1 MPNTGRYR
9 YSLLSSLGSGG
20 LNNVLNMLPAR
31 DPQEFRLFP
40 KEDLAF
46 VRDWLAWADRNVAL
60 LVRYCASRRRKL
72 ANARTQNILGEV
84 PVTNAPLS
92 MYTRPLREHAPFSAF

>member
-1 MPNTGRYR
+1 MQKISDVKEVAITVGI
-9 YSLLSSLGSGG
+9 LLAVSAL
-20 LNNVLNMLPAR
+20 L
-31 DPQEFRLFP
+31 
-40 KEDLAF
+40 
-46 VRDWLAWADRNVAL
+46 NVAL

-84 PVTNAPLS
+84 PITNAPLS